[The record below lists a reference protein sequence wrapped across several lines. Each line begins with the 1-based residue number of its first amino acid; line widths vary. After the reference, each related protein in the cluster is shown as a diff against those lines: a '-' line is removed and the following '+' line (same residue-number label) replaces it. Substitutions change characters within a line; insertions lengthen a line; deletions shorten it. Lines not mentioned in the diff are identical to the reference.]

1 MQTVLVVFAIGFIF
15 GAIGAYIAEKK
26 EVIMRVFLGF
36 LFGLL
41 GVIAEI
47 FLPKKPK
54 ENKLFYNFSM
64 LNLELEL

>member
-1 MQTVLVVFAIGFIF
+1 MWPLNLNFADRML
-15 GAIGAYIAEKK
+15 ALLIGAYIAEKK
-26 EVIMRVFLGF
+26 GRSHYEGFFLGF

-54 ENKLFYNFSM
+54 EN
-64 LNLELEL
+64 

>member
-1 MQTVLVVFAIGFIF
+1 MQTFLVVFAVGFIF

-26 EVIMRVFLGF
+26 GRSHYEGVFLGF

-54 ENKLFYNFSM
+54 EN
-64 LNLELEL
+64 

>member
-1 MQTVLVVFAIGFIF
+1 MHSVLVVFAIGFIF

-26 EVIMRVFLGF
+26 GRSHYEGFLLGF

-54 ENKLFYNFSM
+54 EN
-64 LNLELEL
+64 

>member
-1 MQTVLVVFAIGFIF
+1 MQTFLVVFAIGFIF

-26 EVIMRVFLGF
+26 GRSHYEGFLLGY

-54 ENKLFYNFSM
+54 EN
-64 LNLELEL
+64 